1 MKKLKIFD
9 AVEEVMNMDDLQL
22 IQVRKHFNWAYLRK
36 SLEELREYVDSHKM
50 LDAGVSDLDEY
61 YKEEE
66 DNAKF
71 LLDANEK
78 MKDVKLGGGQF

>member
-9 AVEEVMNMDDLQL
+9 AVEEVMRMDDLQL
-22 IQVRKHFNWAYLRK
+22 VQARKHFDWAYLRK
-36 SLEELREYVDSHKM
+36 SLEELRHYVIMREGLSGHD
-50 LDAGVSDLDEY
+50 VEEF
-61 YKEEE
+61 YKEE

-78 MKDVKLGGGQF
+78 MKNVKLGGGQF